1 MKSNHEASARS
12 CSRSPW
18 WRSIGLVLL
27 AAFITPAQVAMA
39 QNGPGTVPETVPHV
53 DLERYMG
60 LWHEFAR
67 LPNRFQSQCVGN
79 TTAEYTLLD
88 DGRVEVINRCETSDG
103 IDEAKGVARVVDD
116 AMNAKLEV
124 SFVQF
129 LGLQLFWGDY
139 WIIGLGEDYEYAVV
153 GTPDRKYGWLLVRD
167 PNVSEDLRDEMF
179 FTLESRGYR
188 HRDFV
193 VTRPD

>member
-1 MKSNHEASARS
+1 MVA
-12 CSRSPW
+12 
-18 WRSIGLVLL
+18 L
-27 AAFITPAQVAMA
+27 AALPENTMA

-67 LPNRFQSQCVGN
+67 LPNRFQSQCTGN
-79 TTAEYTLLD
+79 TTAEYQLLD
-88 DGRVEVINRCETSDG
+88 GGRVEVTNRCDTADG
-103 IDEAKGVARVVDD
+103 IDEAVGVARVVDD
-116 AMNAKLEV
+116 STNAKLEV
-124 SFVQF
+124 SFVRF
-129 LGLQLFWGDY
+129 FGLQLFWGDY
-139 WIIGLGEDYEYAVV
+139 WIIGLGDDYEYAVV

-167 PNVSEDLRDEMF
+167 PDVSEDLKDEMF

-193 VTRPD
+193 ITPRD

>member
-1 MKSNHEASARS
+1 
-12 CSRSPW
+12 
-18 WRSIGLVLL
+18 
-27 AAFITPAQVAMA
+27 MA

-60 LWHEFAR
+60 MWHEFAR

-88 DGRVEVINRCETSDG
+88 DGRVEVINRCDTADG
-103 IDEAKGVARVVDD
+103 TDEAKGIARVVD
-116 AMNAKLEV
+116 ATNAKLEV

-139 WIIGLGEDYEYAVV
+139 WIIGLGDDYEYAVV

-167 PNVSEDLRDEMF
+167 PDVTEDLKDEMF

-193 VTRPD
+193 ITPRG